1 MSARAATRAMTVP
14 TAAAPERA
22 PDPCVMVIFGASGDL
37 THRMLL
43 PALYNLALDRR
54 LPARFAIV
62 GFARTGWTDEEFR
75 EAAKASIQEFS
86 RRPLDPDVW
95 ESFAGSLFYVP
106 GEYHHPQSHERLAAV
121 MDKVQELQGTAG
133 NHLYYLAVPP
143 STFPLIIDQL
153 SASGHIG
160 RHEQGGAGWCRVIVE
175 KPFGEDL
182 QSARELNQ
190 LINKV
195 FSEDDVYRIDH
206 YLGKE
211 TVQNILVFRFANG
224 ILEPVWNRRYVDH
237 IQITVAESIGV
248 GGRGSYYEETG
259 ALRDMVQNHMMQLLS
274 LVAMEPP
281 IAFNGRSVRN
291 EKVKVLHA
299 VRPLPAGE
307 VRVATARGQYGPG
320 WISGEEVPGY
330 RQEPGVKGKSRTETF
345 AAMRLFIDSW
355 RWADVPF
362 YLRTGK
368 RLPKRSTEIAVH
380 FKRAPHLLFSDFV
393 DISGLEPNVLTI
405 RIQPNEGI
413 TLKFLTKVP
422 GSPLRIRPANM
433 DFLYG
438 ASFLVQ
444 APSAYETLLLDAMR
458 GDATLFTRADEV
470 EAAWTVM
477 DCILNAWASLP
488 PPDFPNYEAGAWG
501 PPAADELIAA
511 DGREWRRL

>member
-1 MSARAATRAMTVP
+1 MSAKPTARAIAVP
-14 TAAAPERA
+14 TAAAPEQA

-43 PALYNLALDRR
+43 PALYNLALDGR
-54 LPARFAIV
+54 LPPRFAIV
-62 GFARTGWTDEEFR
+62 GFARTQRTDEEFR
-75 EAAKASIQEFS
+75 ETAKASIKEFS
-86 RRPLDPDVW
+86 RRPLDQGMWDR
-95 ESFAGSLFYVP
+95 FAGNLFYVP
-106 GEYHHPQSHERLAAV
+106 GEYHHPQSHKRLAAA
-121 MDKVQELQGTAG
+121 MDRVQEKQGTAG

-143 STFPLIIDQL
+143 SAFPIIIEQL

-160 RHEQGGAGWCRVIVE
+160 CHEQGAGWCRVIVE

-182 QSARELNQ
+182 RSAQELNQ

-195 FSEDDVYRIDH
+195 FSEDDVFRIDH

-224 ILEPVWNRRYVDH
+224 IMEPIWNRRYVDH
-237 IQITVAESIGV
+237 IQMTVAESIGV
-248 GGRGSYYEETG
+248 GARGSYYEGTG

-299 VRPLPAGE
+299 IRPLGAGE

-320 WISGEEVPGY
+320 WISGEEVAAY

-345 AAMRLFIDSW
+345 VAMRLFVDSW

-380 FKRAPHLLFSDFV
+380 FKRAPHLLFRDFV

-470 EAAWTVM
+470 EAAWTIM
-477 DCILNAWASLP
+477 DSILDGWRSLP

-501 PPAADELIAA
+501 PRQADDLIEA
-511 DGREWRRL
+511 DGRQWRRL